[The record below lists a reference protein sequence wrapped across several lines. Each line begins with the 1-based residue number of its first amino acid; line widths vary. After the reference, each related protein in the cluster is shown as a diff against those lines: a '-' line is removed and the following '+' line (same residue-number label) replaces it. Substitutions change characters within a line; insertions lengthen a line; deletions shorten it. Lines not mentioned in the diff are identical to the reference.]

1 MSIRLAEP
9 ADAPALSKLAV
20 EAYALSPH
28 SHFRR
33 PAYDQHL
40 DLLYE
45 KRLASVNRRIANAQL
60 AVLEIEECL
69 DGNPRKIIVGSAAWS
84 MPDKPEDAKLTEHPQ
99 HIPQCALTFFAC
111 TRNVWLG

>member
-33 PAYDQHL
+33 PAYDQYT

-45 KRLASVNRRIANAQL
+45 KRLASVNRRIANGQL
-60 AVLEIEECL
+60 AVLEIEEYL
-69 DGNPRKIIVGSAAWS
+69 DGDPRKIIVGSAAWS
-84 MPDKPEDAKLTEHPQ
+84 MPDEPQDAKPTEHPQ
-99 HIPQCALTFFAC
+99 TIPQCALTIF
-111 TRNVWLG
+111 TLHPNRTG